1 MGRKPLGVI
10 EHIDDLCECLSI
22 NAITT
27 TIHLV
32 VVFLIYRVAPS
43 PKHHT
48 YTKIRYSHNASCFQF
63 AGNPI
68 AFVSIVG

>member
-27 TIHLV
+27 TIYLV
-32 VVFLIYRVAPS
+32 VVFYI
-43 PKHHT
+43 
-48 YTKIRYSHNASCFQF
+48 SCRLLLQNIINKR
-63 AGNPI
+63 GVLDIENDI
-68 AFVSIVG
+68 G